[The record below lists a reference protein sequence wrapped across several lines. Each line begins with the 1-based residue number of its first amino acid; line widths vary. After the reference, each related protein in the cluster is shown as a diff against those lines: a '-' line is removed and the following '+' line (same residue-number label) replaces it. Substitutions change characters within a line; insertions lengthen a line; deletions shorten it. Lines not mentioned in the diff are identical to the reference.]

1 MAMVI
6 GKFRVPIVKTTLV
19 MADGE
24 FSTHC
29 MIELSHSRKKT
40 NYVGE
45 WLWKA
50 IGVDVHRSASETW
63 HLPLLAEL
71 RTAIAAK
78 RGKRGRDGKYRD
90 ASGNMLPSLLEICIR
105 GRTVL
110 AENDLTCLRVNLAES
125 IEMMNWF
132 LAELWS
138 DAHVRQPRLLQE
150 GAPGKGGGKRGL
162 LALCD
167 AAQSAVDAALAS
179 LRLHERVK
187 GVTFDRAN
195 GRIKMT
201 TLDSGKAVY
210 FSVKNFN
217 RHLAG
222 EALGSEDWAGIM
234 SDVVDN
240 ATIFLND
247 GEPGAPLA
255 PADPAEG
262 GLPAGREAPGD
273 SEPAPETAGP
283 GLA

>member
-1 MAMVI
+1 MVI

-29 MIELSHSRKKT
+29 MIELSQSRKKT

-50 IGVDVHRSASETW
+50 IGVDVHALSASETW
-63 HLPLLAEL
+63 HLPLLAEI

-90 ASGNMLPSLLEICIR
+90 ASGNLLPSLLEICIR
-105 GRTVL
+105 GRTLL
-110 AENDLTCLRVNLAES
+110 AENDLTCLRVNLVES

-132 LAELWS
+132 LAELWN

-150 GAPGKGGGKRGL
+150 GAPGKGGGRRGQH
-162 LALCD
+162 ALCD
-167 AAQSAVDAALAS
+167 AAQAAVDVALEG

-187 GVTFDRAN
+187 GVTFDRTN
-195 GRIKMT
+195 GRIKLT
-201 TLDSGKAVY
+201 TLDSGRAIY
-210 FSVKNFN
+210 FNVKNFG
-217 RHLAG
+217 RHLAN
-222 EALGSEDWAGIM
+222 EALGSEDWLGIM

-240 ATIFLND
+240 VTIFLNE
-247 GEPGAPLA
+247 GELGAPRA

-262 GLPAGREAPGD
+262 ALPAGREAPGD
-273 SEPAPETAGP
+273 SEPAPEP
-283 GLA
+283 QV